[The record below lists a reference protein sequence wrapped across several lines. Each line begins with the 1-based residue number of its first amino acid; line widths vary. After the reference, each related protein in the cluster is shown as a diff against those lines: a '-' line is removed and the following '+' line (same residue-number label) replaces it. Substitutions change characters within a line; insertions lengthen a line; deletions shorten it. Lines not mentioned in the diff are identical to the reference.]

1 MFLPVNGDQYR
12 NNVVL
17 HLPMTGANNSTTFT
31 DVSPSPKTI
40 TRYGDTKIST
50 AQSKWGQGSGYFDGT
65 GDYLTAPNSAD
76 FLFGSDSFT
85 VESWIYPTTLPTAG
99 SGGCIASVYDTTNN
113 KRSWTLNVFNDGG
126 VFKLQLFVSTSGLSA
141 GVTAFLAA
149 GLSLN
154 QWQHVAVSRSGN
166 TMRLLIGGV
175 IVVETSY
182 TSALYHSDVVLG
194 IGRYASDSA
203 IYTGYL
209 QDLRITKGVARY
221 TANFAVPSGPLPAR
235 LPELPV
241 QRIQQPSFHQIARL
255 GL

>member
-50 AQSKWGQGSGYFDGT
+50 AQSRWGQGSGLFDGT
-65 GDYLTAPNSAD
+65 GDYLATSSSSELDISSGNFTIEAYVRVADLTAQRGIYFLGDPASNANRIQFSVAADGSLQLYCEDGSATTGD
-76 FLFGSDSFT
+76 LITSSAGAMSVNTWYHVAAAQSST
-85 VESWIYPTTLPTAG
+85 TIKLYVGGVEAG
-99 SGGCIASVYDTTNN
+99 SGTRTKTVASRTVGYPGTA
-113 KRSWTLNVFNDGG
+113 RGGG
-126 VFKLQLFVSTSGLSA
+126 VL
-141 GVTAFLAA
+141 
-149 GLSLN
+149 
-154 QWQHVAVSRSGN
+154 RSMN
-166 TMRLLIGGV
+166 
-175 IVVETSY
+175 
-182 TSALYHSDVVLG
+182 
-194 IGRYASDSA
+194 
-203 IYTGYL
+203 GYL

-221 TANFAVPSGPLPAR
+221 TANFAVPAGPLPAR
-235 LPELPV
+235 LPEYPV